1 MPRNQ
6 GSPSIPNSGGW
17 TIVVDLSTTIEHQEV
32 LKIGRTSR
40 KLLRISRDPFLMKKF
55 KKSSIKENVLGN

>member
-6 GSPSIPNSGGW
+6 EFSSIPNSGRQ
-17 TIVVDLSTTIEHQEV
+17 TIVVNLSTTIEHQEV

-40 KLLRISRDPFLMKKF
+40 KLLRISRESL
-55 KKSSIKENVLGN
+55 